1 LIYIINLKMNNKITF
16 VEFCKFSDNITY
28 IIAKLV
34 NQKIY
39 NIRKIFPIS
48 IIPVINIWHYENI

>member
-1 LIYIINLKMNNKITF
+1 MNNKITF